1 MNGWGDVS
9 EAKEVTKTKIIFFV
23 FFKRNERKPKRK
35 TKLKK
40 IHGSPKESSQ
50 SLTS

>member
-23 FFKRNERKPKRK
+23 FFKKEQEK
-35 TKLKK
+35 T
-40 IHGSPKESSQ
+40 
-50 SLTS
+50 